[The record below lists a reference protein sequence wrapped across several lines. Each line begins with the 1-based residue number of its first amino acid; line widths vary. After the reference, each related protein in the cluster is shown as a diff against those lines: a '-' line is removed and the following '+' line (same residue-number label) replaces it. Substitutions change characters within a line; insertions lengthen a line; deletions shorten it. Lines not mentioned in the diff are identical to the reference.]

1 VVGHLIKFNPE
12 TQFENSKG
20 ETTMK
25 SILVSILLVCFVGSI
40 TFLAGQERG
49 REKKGA
55 TTVGQ
60 LIEKKY
66 DRFKN
71 ETIVKLKPQKIHET
85 AEPRVELSI
94 SAEATLKGDQTGRP
108 DKVVLVF
115 DTVSERH
122 FLHDEAE
129 VVFLVDGKRIDA
141 GTAYELNN
149 SSGPNQIK
157 STLKLTIP
165 LDTLISVINGK
176 IVEMRLRNDVADK
189 NVELQLSSKV
199 ISALRE
205 FAGAIT

>member
-1 VVGHLIKFNPE
+1 
-12 TQFENSKG
+12 
-20 ETTMK
+20 MK
-25 SILVSILLVCFVGSI
+25 SILVSIILVCFVGSI
-40 TFLAGQERG
+40 TFLAEQERG

-55 TTVGQ
+55 TSVGQ

-71 ETIVKLKPQKIHET
+71 ETIVNLKPQKIHET

-165 LDTLISVINGK
+165 LDTFISVINGK
-176 IVEMRLRNDVADK
+176 IVEMRLRNNVADK
-189 NVELQLSSKV
+189 SVELQLSSKV